1 MSWFEEFIEPSAY
14 IEDDSAEI
22 AETEGLTDDP
32 IIDPSFTENIDKHID
47 QYGFEEQVAA
57 QPFETVSL
65 GDLELRQETQQEA
78 QQEASEPVELAEPA
92 QPAEPVQPIVQ
103 PTVQPPTQPVVQPA
117 EETLEPICPHC
128 GVVYSTKKSVSE
140 HVKLNHIG
148 TRCFWPGCA
157 ANFTTER
164 QLKDHTRNAHK
175 PTKLGA
181 SRYQCTWPGTGPNP
195 QPCRTVFAFESSGQR
210 CSLNHQYWCKK
221 EQEEEAARQSLLFLK
236 VVKMVTEREGNSGDG
251 DDVKE

>member
-1 MSWFEEFIEPSAY
+1 MSWFEEFIDPSAY
-14 IEDDSAEI
+14 IEDDSAGI
-22 AETEGLTDDP
+22 AETAGLTDGP
-32 IIDPSFTENIDKHID
+32 ETDPSSTENIDEHIHH
-47 QYGFEEQVAA
+47 YGFEEQVAA

-65 GDLELRQETQQEA
+65 GDLELRQGTQQEV

-92 QPAEPVQPIVQ
+92 QPIVQ
-103 PTVQPPTQPVVQPA
+103 PPVQPPTQPAIQPA
-117 EETLEPICPHC
+117 EEVEPVCPHC
-128 GVVYSTKKSVSE
+128 GVIYSTKKSVSE

-181 SRYQCTWPGTGPNP
+181 SRYRCTWPGTGPNP

-221 EQEEEAARQSLLFLK
+221 EQEEAARQSLLCKAPLSTFS
-236 VVKMVTEREGNSGDG
+236 TYIA
-251 DDVKE
+251 